1 MLIFSWLVKRSV
13 KNAVFEEKKLG
24 KCIRRMKKVHTFA
37 SF

>member
-1 MLIFSWLVKRSV
+1 MIEKWNV